1 MWQLASGIFLGWSLG
16 ANDAANIFGT
26 AVASRMIRF
35 FTAVIVC
42 AVFVLLGAL
51 LQGQAGIATYRA
63 LSGVSIDSAFLVA
76 LCSALTVTFMTYL
89 KLPVSTSQAV
99 VGSLVCMGLT
109 QGIFNGEI
117 LGKVVI
123 CWAGTPV
130 GGMIFAII
138 IYFLIGK
145 FMNGLNLN
153 LFQHDTCLRWGLIIG
168 GAYGAYALG
177 ANNVANV
184 TGVFTGSGMLTPFE
198 ACLIGGLSIGL
209 GVCTYSKQVMIT
221 MGRKIVKLD
230 AYTAFIVILA
240 GAITVHIYAGIGVP
254 VSTSQASV
262 GSILGIGLVKGVRT
276 IQMKKLYQILYAW
289 IGTPAISF
297 VLTFLFYSLFTR
309 SGLMTGL

>member
-35 FTAVIVC
+35 VTAVIIC
-42 AVFVLLGAL
+42 AIFVLLGAL

-63 LSGVSIDSAFLVA
+63 LSGVSLNAAFLVA
-76 LCSALTVTFMTYL
+76 LCSGLTVTFMTYL

-117 LGKVVI
+117 LVKVVI
-123 CWAGTPV
+123 CWVGTPV

-153 LFQHDTCLRWGLIIG
+153 LFQHDAYLRFGLIIG

-184 TGVFTGSGMLTPFE
+184 TGAFTGPGMLTPTE
-198 ACLIGGLSIGL
+198 ACLIGGLSIGF

-221 MGRKIVKLD
+221 MGREIVKLD

-240 GAITVHIYAGIGVP
+240 AAVTVHIYAGIGVP

-276 IQMKKLYQILYAW
+276 IQIKKLYQILYAW

-297 VLTFLFYSLFTR
+297 ILTFLFYSLFTR
-309 SGLMTGL
+309 SGILRGL

>member
-35 FTAVIVC
+35 LTAVIVC

-63 LSGVSIDSAFLVA
+63 LSGVSINSAFLVA

-109 QGIFNGEI
+109 QGRFNGEI

-123 CWAGTPV
+123 CWVGTPV

-145 FMNGLNLN
+145 FMNRLNLN
-153 LFQHDTCLRWGLIIG
+153 LFQHDAYLRWGLMIG

-184 TGVFTGSGMLTPFE
+184 TGVFAGPEMLTPFE

-240 GAITVHIYAGIGVP
+240 GAITVHIFAGIGVP

-262 GSILGIGLVKGVRT
+262 GGILGVGLVKGVRT
-276 IQMKKLYQILYAW
+276 IKMKKLYQILYAW

-297 VLTFLFYSLFTR
+297 VLTFLFYFLFTK